1 MGEGSR
7 QGFGPRKKTGAPEA
21 VFRCLFRPVHAA
33 CFLAARGKAAG
44 MLTLR
49 ELKNMAE
56 SAPSGQKTLTARE
69 LRSSGK
75 LIAERKIGESAGIAA
90 YRNGYAVYYA
100 GRDATVFRIHA
111 CSGYCYDSGSSPC
124 SISGRM
130 FDTQAWYLRLV
141 LEGEDRLFRN
151 LASREQDRSVSYS
164 AESEEWGELYHV
176 NSGTESA
183 LDSIIRAETVENL
196 LSVLTERQR
205 RAAVLFYLGQKTKRQ
220 VAEELGI
227 TAPAVSRILAKSL
240 ARMRAG
246 ICRDTVPPEAG
257 RHEGRD

>member
-124 SISGRM
+124 SIGSRM
-130 FDTQAWYLRLV
+130 FDGEAWYLRLV

-151 LASREQDRSVSYS
+151 LASREQDRSVLYS
-164 AESEEWGELYHV
+164 AESEEWGELYPAY
-176 NSGTESA
+176 SGAESV
-183 LDSIIRAETVENL
+183 LDGIIRAETVEKF
-196 LSVLTERQR
+196 LSLLTEKQR
-205 RAAVLFYLGQKTKRQ
+205 RAAVLFYLEQKTERQ
-220 VAEELGI
+220 VAQELGI

-246 ICRDTVPPEAG
+246 IRRDTAPAG
-257 RHEGRD
+257 SGTA